1 MDQLHRILPAEPVA
15 TLDDYIASGGG
26 RGLEIARAA
35 TPDDVLDR
43 LDAAGLRGRGGAGF
57 PLSRKWR
64 TVMANEAFEAQASIV
79 VNAAEGEPGSFK
91 DRAILRANPYHV
103 LEGALIGAHVVDA
116 SEVIVGCKATET
128 QSLARVEAAIAEMR
142 AAGWLGDVDVRVFE
156 GPAEYLFGEET
167 ALLETIDGRY
177 PFPRIAPPYRRGVEE
192 VVEHES
198 DVTADSSSAAHVE
211 LAGADHIAPPT
222 LASNVE
228 TFANVPGVLA
238 EGADWFRSVGTADS
252 PGTIV
257 CTVSGDTRQAGVAE
271 VAMGTT
277 LRDLIDTV
285 GGGVGP
291 GREIAAVMSGVA
303 NPLIPGDQ
311 LDVPLT
317 YEAMKGIGAGL
328 GCAGFIVFDDQT
340 DFTAVAAG
348 VARFLGVES
357 CGQCA
362 ACKGDGLEIADILLR
377 VCSSEASA
385 NDLEVLDAKL
395 ATVADGARCNLPYQ
409 TQAVVGSILELFG
422 DEVRQHQDRSGAA
435 STPTLIAEIQE
446 LADGRAVLD
455 ARQGQKQPDWTYD
468 STYSGQWPADRL
480 DDHRAHDTIE

>member
-1 MDQLHRILPAEPVA
+1 MELLHRILSAAPVE

-26 RGLEIARAA
+26 EGLRIARSAN
-35 TPDDVLDR
+35 PDDLLDR

-64 TVMANEAFEAQASIV
+64 AVMANEAFEARASIV

-116 SEVIVGCKATET
+116 SEVIVGLKRTET
-128 QSLARVEAAIAEMR
+128 QGIDRLERAIEEMR
-142 AAGWLGDVDVRVFE
+142 AAGWFGDVDVRVFA
-156 GPAEYLFGEET
+156 GPSEYLYGEET

-192 VVEHES
+192 VVEYAE
-198 DVTADSSSAAHVE
+198 DLTANSSSAAHVE
-211 LAGADHIAPPT
+211 MAGPDHIAPPT

-238 EGADWFRSVGTADS
+238 NGADWFRAVGTTDS

-257 CTVSGDTRQAGVAE
+257 CTVSGDTQRAGVAE

-277 LRDLIDTV
+277 LRELIEDV
-285 GGGVGP
+285 GGGVAP

-311 LDVPLT
+311 LDTPLT

-348 VARFLGVES
+348 VAHFLGVES

-362 ACKGDGLEIADILLR
+362 ACKSDGLAIADALTKL
-377 VCSSEASA
+377 CASTAEAS
-385 NDLEVLDAKL
+385 DLEVLDASL
-395 ATVADGARCNLPYQ
+395 ATVAEGARCNLPYQ
-409 TQAVVGSILELFG
+409 QQAVVGSILELFG
-422 DEVRQHQDRSGAA
+422 EEVEQHRDKSGAP
-435 STPTLIAEIQE
+435 SSPTLIAAIYDLVE
-446 LADGRAVLD
+446 GRAVLD
-455 ARQGQKQPDWTYD
+455 ERQAAKQPDWTYD
-468 STYSGQWPADRL
+468 EIYSGQWPADRL
-480 DDHRAHDTIE
+480 DDHRAHETL

>member
-1 MDQLHRILPAEPVA
+1 MHRILPETPIR
-15 TLDDYIASGGG
+15 TLQDYITDGGG
-26 RGLEIARAA
+26 DGLRIARSLR
-35 TPDDVLDR
+35 PDEVLDR
-43 LDAAGLRGRGGAGF
+43 LDTAGLRGRGGAGF

-64 TVMANEAFEAQASIV
+64 AVMANEAFVARASIV

-116 SEVIVGCKATET
+116 SEVIVGCKRTEA
-128 QSLARVEAAIAEMR
+128 QSIDRLEQAINEMR
-142 AAGWLGDVDVRVFE
+142 TEGWLADVDVRVFA
-156 GPAEYLFGEET
+156 GPSEYLYGEET

-192 VVEHES
+192 IVETQA
-198 DVTADSSSAAHVE
+198 DVTANSSSAAHVE
-211 LAGADHIAPPT
+211 MAGKDHIAPPT

-238 EGADWFRSVGTADS
+238 RGADWFRSCGTADS

-257 CTVSGDTRQAGVAE
+257 CTVSGDTQRAGVAE
-271 VAMGTT
+271 VPMGTT
-277 LRDLIDTV
+277 LRELISSV
-285 GGGVGP
+285 GGGVSA

-311 LDVPLT
+311 LDTPLT
-317 YEAMKGIGAGL
+317 YEAMKSIGSGL

-348 VARFLGVES
+348 VAWFLGVES

-362 ACKGDGLEIADILLR
+362 ACKSDGLAIAEVLAKL
-377 VCSSEASA
+377 CASDA
-385 NDLEVLDAKL
+385 SDDDLEVLDASL
-395 ATVADGARCNLPYQ
+395 TTVADGARCNLPYQ
-409 TQAVVGSILELFG
+409 QQAVVGSILELFA
-422 DEVRQHQDRSGAA
+422 DEVAQHRDRSGAA
-435 STPTLIAEIQE
+435 SSPTLIAAISD
-446 LADGRAVLD
+446 LVGDRAMLDGNQAK
-455 ARQGQKQPDWTYD
+455 KQPDWTYD
-468 STYSGQWPADRL
+468 ETDSGQWPADRL
-480 DDHRAHDTIE
+480 DDHRAHDRL

>member
-1 MDQLHRILPAEPVA
+1 MELLHRILPETPIE
-15 TLDDYIASGGG
+15 TLDDYIATGGG
-26 RGLEIARAA
+26 QGLERARKAS
-35 TPDDVLDR
+35 PDEVLDW
-43 LDAAGLRGRGGAGF
+43 LDGAGLRGRGGAGF

-103 LEGALIGAHVVDA
+103 LEGALIGAHVMDA
-116 SEVIVGCKATET
+116 SEVIFGCKRTDTE
-128 QSLARVEAAIAEMR
+128 SIARLEAAIDEMR
-142 AAGWLGDVDVRVFE
+142 AAGWFGAVDVRVFA
-156 GPAEYLFGEET
+156 GPSEYLYGEET

-198 DVTADSSSAAHVE
+198 DLTAESSSAAHVE
-211 LAGADHIAPPT
+211 MAGVDHIAAPT

-228 TFANVPGVLA
+228 TFANVPGVIA
-238 EGADWFRSVGTADS
+238 QGPDWFREVGTADS

-257 CTVSGDTRQAGVAE
+257 CTVTGDTQRAGVAE

-277 LRDLIDTV
+277 LRELIETV
-285 GGGVGP
+285 GGGVAP

-303 NPLIPGDQ
+303 NPLIPGDKI
-311 LDVPLT
+311 DTPLT
-317 YEAMKGIGAGL
+317 YEDMRAAGGGL

-348 VARFLGVES
+348 VAWFLGVES

-362 ACKGDGLEIADILLR
+362 ACKGDGLEIAIVLAKL
-377 VCSSEASA
+377 SASEAEPD
-385 NDLEVLDAKL
+385 DLEKLEANL
-395 ATVADGARCNLPYQ
+395 ATVAEGARCNLPYQ
-409 TQAVVGSILELFG
+409 TQAVVGSVLELFD
-422 DEVRQHQDRSGAA
+422 DEIAQHRDHSGAA
-435 STPTLIAEIQE
+435 SAPTPIAAIME
-446 LADGRAVLD
+446 LVDGNAVLD
-455 ARQGQKQPDWTYD
+455 ARQAEKQPDWTYD
-468 STYSGQWPADRL
+468 ETDSGQWPADRL
-480 DDHRAHDTIE
+480 DDHRAHDTL

>member
-1 MDQLHRILPAEPVA
+1 MEPQDRILSTAPIE
-15 TLDDYIASGGG
+15 TLDDYIAGGG
-26 RGLEIARAA
+26 GEGLREARSA
-35 TPDDVLDR
+35 TPDEVLDR

-64 TVMANEAFEAQASIV
+64 AVMANEAFEAKASIV

-116 SEVIVGCKATET
+116 SEIIVGCKRTET
-128 QSLARVEAAIAEMR
+128 KSIARLEGAIAEMR
-142 AAGWLGDVDVRVFE
+142 AAGWLGDVDVRVFA
-156 GPAEYLFGEET
+156 GPSEYLYGEET

-192 VVEHES
+192 VVEYPS
-198 DVTADSSSAAHVE
+198 DVTANSASAAHVE
-211 LAGADHIAPPT
+211 MAGVDHIAAPT

-238 EGADWFRSVGTADS
+238 KGGDWFRSVGTAES

-257 CTVSGDTRQAGVAE
+257 CTVSGDTQRAGVAE

-277 LRDLIDTV
+277 LRELIDSV
-285 GGGVGP
+285 GNGVAP
-291 GREIAAVMSGVA
+291 GREVAAVMSGVA

-317 YEAMKGIGAGL
+317 YEGMQAIGSGL

-348 VARFLGVES
+348 VAHFLGVES

-362 ACKGDGLEIADILLR
+362 ACKGDGLVIA
-377 VCSSEASA
+377 EALAKLCASKA
-385 NDLEVLDAKL
+385 EPHDLELLDASL

-409 TQAVVGSILELFG
+409 QQAVIGSILELFD
-422 DEVRQHQDRSGAA
+422 DEVAQHRDKTGAPSA
-435 STPTLIAEIQE
+435 PTLIAAIHE

-455 ARQGQKQPDWTYD
+455 ERQAAKQPDWTYD
-468 STYSGQWPADRL
+468 EIDSGQWPADRL
-480 DDHRAHDTIE
+480 DDHRAHDTL